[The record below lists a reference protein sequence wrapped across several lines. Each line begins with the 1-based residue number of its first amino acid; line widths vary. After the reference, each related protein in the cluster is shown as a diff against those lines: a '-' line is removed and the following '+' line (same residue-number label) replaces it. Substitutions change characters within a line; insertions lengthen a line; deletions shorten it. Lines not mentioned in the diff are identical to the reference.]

1 MLRFTINPPLMFLS
15 TSGAVDQH
23 ERRANL
29 GSTCRSM
36 ISSPSGIG
44 SPAGSD
50 GPPVRMPPFSRRRI
64 RASTHCFTVISML
77 GRRSSG
83 KLGGVRAHDGR
94 YSEQQHEVH
103 LRARQLFFFCS
114 FQIRTRR
121 GKQRKAHTNRLCI
134 AISTY
139 KSYQGIRY
147 QGTYVFRADEVTG
160 VRVGVCSVMV

>member
-1 MLRFTINPPLMFLS
+1 MRT
-15 TSGAVDQH
+15 TGD
-23 ERRANL
+23 
-29 GSTCRSM
+29 
-36 ISSPSGIG
+36 
-44 SPAGSD
+44 
-50 GPPVRMPPFSRRRI
+50 
-64 RASTHCFTVISML
+64 TVSNNMRCIYAQ
-77 GRRSSG
+77 GNF
-83 KLGGVRAHDGR
+83 
-94 YSEQQHEVH
+94 
-103 LRARQLFFFCS
+103 FFFCS